1 MESLS
6 PAKRLYFGYLSR
18 IYALAHSL
26 NRHTFL
32 GIRLSTMTR
41 WLPLILLL
49 IGWRTGW
56 AGGFLI
62 ILAVVTLWIHYSLW
76 RAKRDNY
83 LRFVADGQ
91 SMMASET
98 NESLPPNQKVP
109 ITASGL
115 FSVTGRENRLLHRP
129 ANYWYVPLGEHIVMA
144 EEIAGKYLYQFFN
157 PKSLQ
162 EIRRGWLLHGSS
174 PILSLEVSFLSKWGP
189 EYTRFGQ
196 LYESGQD
203 DESAPKLVTIYLS
216 SSDEEV
222 REAIGQTIVR
232 EARRVREE
240 T

>member
-1 MESLS
+1 
-6 PAKRLYFGYLSR
+6 
-18 IYALAHSL
+18 
-26 NRHTFL
+26 
-32 GIRLSTMTR
+32 
-41 WLPLILLL
+41 
-49 IGWRTGW
+49 
-56 AGGFLI
+56 
-62 ILAVVTLWIHYSLW
+62 
-76 RAKRDNY
+76 
-83 LRFVADGQ
+83 
-91 SMMASET
+91 
-98 NESLPPNQKVP
+98 LPPNQKVP

-129 ANYWYVPLGEHIVMA
+129 ANYWYVPLGEHIVMV